1 MNLSIVNIFE
11 ICPFRCPFWIIGM
24 WKRLTAS
31 NLENGIAT
39 SIWTTKWKRKRKQP
53 KIDRFH
59 IPTEYLSPNSIS
71 INLSNMP
78 IVTILYI
85 ENINVFFRAS
95 VVTALTMII
104 QSLSPC
110 PPPHPRKFFS
120 SDFFFTFEYFVQI
133 SSLVCITC
141 WSNCMKLN
149 RKPKQINK
157 KKAFSKSLTLFIEE
171 NKKLTLQGGANS
183 PLSH

>member
-1 MNLSIVNIFE
+1 
-11 ICPFRCPFWIIGM
+11 M
-24 WKRLTAS
+24 WKRLTTS

-39 SIWTTKWKRKRKQP
+39 SIWTTKWKRKRKRP

-71 INLSNMP
+71 INLSNVS

-95 VVTALTMII
+95 VVTALTLII
-104 QSLSPC
+104 QSL
-110 PPPHPRKFFS
+110 PPPQRFFS
-120 SDFFFTFEYFVQI
+120 PDFFYFWIFYANVFSRVYNVI
-133 SSLVCITC
+133 PC

-149 RKPKQINK
+149 KNQSKLIK
-157 KKAFSKSLTLFIEE
+157 KSF
-171 NKKLTLQGGANS
+171 
-183 PLSH
+183 